1 MSGSSASNPR
11 SCPICGATCALVDV
25 LDFNKSCEE
34 IRGKHLP
41 VAGIPIEYY
50 LCDDCGF
57 CFAPEIAGWTLEDF
71 EREIYND
78 RYVDVDPDYLDAR
91 PRANAA
97 NILALL
103 DSQSLQIRHLDYG
116 GGSGLLSEVLFSTG
130 WDSTSYDPFVNRG
143 IAQSEIGKFDLIT
156 EFEVFEH
163 VPDVNR
169 LASDLASLLRPDG
182 IVLFSTLLSDGNI
195 SRGQRLT
202 WWYASPRNGHISL
215 FSRTSLATLAR
226 NHGFK
231 FGSPSAG
238 FHAFWRSIPRWEEQ
252 VTMKMNLVESSAR
265 LANAPESP

>member
-1 MSGSSASNPR
+1 MSASNTSADKQNGAKPR
-11 SCPICGATCALVDV
+11 SCPVCGATCALVDV
-25 LDFNKSCEE
+25 VDFNKSCEE

-41 VAGIPIEYY
+41 AAGIPIEYY
-50 LCDDCGF
+50 FCDDCGF
-57 CFAPEIAGWTLEDF
+57 CFAPEIASWTLEDF

-78 RYVDVDPDYLDAR
+78 RYVDVDP
-91 PRANAA
+91 
-97 NILALL
+97 

-130 WDSTSYDPFVNRG
+130 WDSTSYDLFVNRDV
-143 IAQSEIGKFDLIT
+143 APSELGTFDLIT
-156 EFEVFEH
+156 AFEVFEH

-215 FSRTSLATLAR
+215 FSRTSLAKLAR
-226 NHGFK
+226 KHGFS

-238 FHAFWRSIPRWEEQ
+238 FHAFWRSIPRWAEQ
-252 VTMKMNLVESSAR
+252 VIMKTSLAESSG
-265 LANAPESP
+265 